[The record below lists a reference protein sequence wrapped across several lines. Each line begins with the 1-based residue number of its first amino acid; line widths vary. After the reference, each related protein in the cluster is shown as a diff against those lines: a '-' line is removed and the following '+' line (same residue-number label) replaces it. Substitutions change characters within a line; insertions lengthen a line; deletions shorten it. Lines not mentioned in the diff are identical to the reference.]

1 MKTKVLFSLATMVTA
16 SLLAAESAPKDQ
28 VMNAA
33 KKLSDQ
39 PSYSW
44 RSTVVV
50 PDDAPFKPGPTE
62 GKLEKGGFVW
72 VSLSMMDNKIEAVTK
87 ENKGAIKQ
95 DGAWKSLEVID
106 KQEGFE
112 RMPAVIVRGIKT
124 PAAEASE
131 LASAAKELKAD
142 SDVISGDL
150 TDEAAK
156 KLQKFGPPDGEGPT
170 VSDAKGS
177 VKFWIKDG
185 ALLKYEFTLK
195 GKISFNGNDMPNDRT
210 TTVEIKEV
218 GTTKLEVPEA
228 ARKEISR

>member
-1 MKTKVLFSLATMVTA
+1 
-16 SLLAAESAPKDQ
+16 
-28 VMNAA
+28 
-33 KKLSDQ
+33 
-39 PSYSW
+39 
-44 RSTVVV
+44 
-50 PDDAPFKPGPTE
+50 
-62 GKLEKGGFVW
+62 
-72 VSLSMMDNKIEAVTK
+72 
-87 ENKGAIKQ
+87 
-95 DGAWKSLEVID
+95 
-106 KQEGFE
+106 
-112 RMPAVIVRGIKT
+112 MPAVIVRGIKT

-142 SDVISGDL
+142 GEVISGDL

-185 ALLKYEFTLK
+185 ALVKYEFTLK
-195 GKISFNGNDMPNDRT
+195 GKISFNGNDMTNDRT

-218 GTTKLEVPEA
+218 GTTKLEIPEA